1 MIGSTQCERLL
12 QVHPFQSAPYGQT
25 PTASRIFSDCVPI
38 ASAPPKGGDTHGSKQ
53 RELDAGAQA
62 SLRLMQEESR
72 AEVEE
77 ALIRVEAVAAAGLSR
92 TEKMQTSV
100 NEMM

>member
-1 MIGSTQCERLL
+1 ML
-12 QVHPFQSAPYGQT
+12 VP
-25 PTASRIFSDCVPI
+25 DCLPI
-38 ASAPPKGGDTHGSKQ
+38 DIAPPKDGDTHGSKQ

-77 ALIRVEAVAAAGLSR
+77 ALVRVEAVAAAGLSR
-92 TEKMQTSV
+92 TEEMQASV
-100 NEMM
+100 DEMM